1 MTVIEFANYA
11 MVQQF
16 VFFVFIVIVKREIHI
31 RRHSADPIGQTFSSY
46 TGGLIS
52 EHFSFWPRSQKK
64 VQNHSQ
70 EHLLFI

>member
-16 VFFVFIVIVKREIHI
+16 VFFVLIVIVKREIHI

-46 TGGLIS
+46 TGGLI
-52 EHFSFWPRSQKK
+52 
-64 VQNHSQ
+64 
-70 EHLLFI
+70 